1 MPFFSK
7 IGFRN
12 LFGNHF
18 FLSHSTYKTFQ
29 QLLQNFFWWFN
40 AIFPSCDH
48 ILFVFF
54 SFRPNPITAFLD
66 DYAFLI
72 RGLLDLYEA
81 SLDPDWLQ
89 WAELLQEQ
97 QDRKFWDHE
106 KSGYFTS
113 PEGDTSILIRGKEG
127 KQQM

>member
-1 MPFFSK
+1 M
-7 IGFRN
+7 G
-12 LFGNHF
+12 
-18 FLSHSTYKTFQ
+18 
-29 QLLQNFFWWFN
+29 
-40 AIFPSCDH
+40 
-48 ILFVFF
+48 
-54 SFRPNPITAFLD
+54 FLD

-81 SLDPDWLQ
+81 SLDADWLQ

-113 PEGDTSILIRGKEG
+113 PEGDLSILIRGKEG
-127 KQQM
+127 DFPRWQFVEVICQKTTAFAEFIHIIAYTHAHALNLSASHCGTLVLLLFVV